1 MIKVMFVVIF
11 SILFV
16 VVYLEI
22 KLYNKNETKRR
33 KKLAE
38 LTAAKDNLGDERLR
52 GSKLNIQSETALQKA
67 ENDDLQN
74 EINSLEE
81 DSK

>member
-1 MIKVMFVVIF
+1 M
-11 SILFV
+11 
-16 VVYLEI
+16 EI